1 MTSEAGP
8 RWVQVGHSTDR
19 DAGPAGTAAAR
30 GALRGP
36 DPRLLVVFPSFGYDL
51 AALLAGVAAQ
61 APGVPVIG
69 CSTAGGIGPGP
80 ALGTGVVA
88 VGFGGAFDVRTGHAT
103 GLRDDPRGTG
113 ERVATAL
120 LPLPRTG
127 NRVALMLTDALAGD
141 QQEMI
146 RGAYGV
152 VGATVPLIGG
162 GAADD
167 MRMVT
172 SQQFHGTEELQDSV
186 VAASLGSDGPVAIA
200 VRHGWRRYSDAM
212 VVTGSAG
219 NEVHT
224 LDDQPALDVYLQR
237 LHAPPGIDRD
247 PAAFFDFS
255 LTRPL
260 AVCRR
265 GDDAVR
271 HVLGADPRTRT
282 LRCAGGVPKGASAWL
297 MSGDA
302 QSTLDAADGACAE
315 AIGALDGVPLQALL
329 VFDCAGRR
337 AVLGDDGVVAERAV
351 MGKRVGDAALAGFY
365 TYGEIARTRGV
376 NGFHNQTIVAVAF
389 G

>member
-152 VGATVPLIGG
+152 V
-162 GAADD
+162 
-167 MRMVT
+167 
-172 SQQFHGTEELQDSV
+172 
-186 VAASLGSDGPVAIA
+186 AASLGSDGPVAIA

-302 QSTLDAADGACAE
+302 QSTLDAADGACEE